1 MKKTILLFPVLIA
14 GCATN
19 APQTANVPNA
29 NVAVLTKSDNSSLV
43 ASSHSAQNTPPA
55 NSATQN
61 PGGRNPMERAI
72 DTAQMDAD
80 IAKTEKEYK
89 QNPNDKTA
97 KLALAA
103 AYFVRAKAL
112 REVAQYR
119 AALGDFRRGLKL
131 DPENQEAKAMH
142 DEIVRIFGEM
152 KRELPKEGE
161 EPPPLKKQS

>member
-1 MKKTILLFPVLIA
+1 
-14 GCATN
+14 
-19 APQTANVPNA
+19 
-29 NVAVLTKSDNSSLV
+29 
-43 ASSHSAQNTPPA
+43 
-55 NSATQN
+55 
-61 PGGRNPMERAI
+61 MERAI